1 MKCSPNLGKSEFQRK
16 IQAARLELAR
26 PKSAH
31 FECAASTNSATPA
44 WGFSFYTPN
53 NVLSNNA
60 DNSHVIK
67 IYRSLEI

>member
-44 WGFSFYTPN
+44 WGLSLYTPN
-53 NVLSNNA
+53 NALSNNA

>member
-44 WGFSFYTPN
+44 WGLSLYTPN
-53 NVLSNNA
+53 NALSNNT

>member
-44 WGFSFYTPN
+44 WGLSLYTPN
-53 NVLSNNA
+53 DALINNA